1 MARFLYILLIIFALY
16 GCAKEVELDK
26 PATYYEEMGDELASN
41 GKYAKAAERYEQAL
55 VRAESP
61 EYAATIQLALADS
74 YFLAGKYVDAIP
86 VYEVYLEVYKGWE
99 TAKLATV
106 RVGLAYFNLVRYASQ
121 DQTNTERALFYLE
134 EVKKKYP
141 DLVEEY
147 DVDIRIELLR
157 ERLAKKEM
165 QIAQY
170 YARILKPE
178 PEFLRYKYVV
188 THYSDTIYYGKAVYK
203 VVKLLLKK
211 DELNEAEYYLLKLIS
226 DDKENEYVA
235 KTQKLI
241 DKYKEKKEKERLKAI
256 EEGNIEKADES
267 IEEKQADTVNEL
279 SAEDNM
285 QENTAEETQV
295 QENQEQ
301 EKQEQPVQIEDN
313 NTQPVPAAPEE
324 MN

>member
-1 MARFLYILLIIFALY
+1 MARFLYIIIIIFAIY

-26 PATYYEEMGDELASN
+26 PATYYEEMGDTLASE

-74 YFLAGKYVDAIP
+74 YFLAGKYIDAIP
-86 VYEVYLEVYKGWE
+86 VYEVYLEVYQGWE
-99 TAKLATV
+99 SAKLATV

-147 DVDIRIELLR
+147 DVDLRIQLLR

-165 QIAQY
+165 QIAFY
-170 YARILKPE
+170 YARILEPE

-188 THYSDTIYYGKAVYK
+188 THYSDTIYYGEAVYK

-211 DELNEAEYYLLKLIS
+211 DELQEAEYYLLKLIS
-226 DDKENEYVA
+226 DDKENKFVT

-241 DKYKEKKEKERLKAI
+241 DKYKEKKEKERLKALEKDSNTENADKSM
-256 EEGNIEKADES
+256 EETPAE
-267 IEEKQADTVNEL
+267 TVNEP
-279 SAEDNM
+279 AEANQ
-285 QENTAEETQV
+285 QENTADETKI
-295 QENQEQ
+295 QET
-301 EKQEQPVQIEDN
+301 QEQPVQADDN
-313 NTQPVPAAPEE
+313 STQTVPAEAVPEE

>member
-26 PATYYEEMGDELASN
+26 PASYYEEMGDSLASE
-41 GKYAKAAERYEQAL
+41 GKFVKAAERYEQAL

-74 YFLAGKYVDAIP
+74 YFLAGKYIDAIP
-86 VYEVYLEVYKGWE
+86 IYEVYLEVYQGWE
-99 TAKLATV
+99 SAKLATV

-134 EVKKKYP
+134 EVKNKYP

-147 DVDIRIELLR
+147 DVDLRIQLLR

-165 QIAQY
+165 QIAFY

-178 PEFLRYKYVV
+178 SEILRYKYVV
-188 THYSDTIYYGKAVYK
+188 THYSDTIYYGEAVYK
-203 VVKLLLKK
+203 VVKLLLEK
-211 DELNEAEYYLLKLIS
+211 DELDEAEYYLLKLIS
-226 DDKENEYVA
+226 DDKEKKIYRY
-235 KTQKLI
+235 I
-241 DKYKEKKEKERLKAI
+241 DKKEKERLKALKDGKSVKSN
-256 EEGNIEKADES
+256 ENENM
-267 IEEKQADTVNEL
+267 EEKPEETVNEP
-279 SAEDNM
+279 
-285 QENTAEETQV
+285 ETEVNQ

-301 EKQEQPVQIEDN
+301 PAQEEN
-313 NTQPVPAAPEE
+313 NIHNNQD
-324 MN
+324 

>member
-1 MARFLYILLIIFALY
+1 MARFLYIIIIIFAIY

-26 PATYYEEMGDELASN
+26 PATYYEEMGDTLASE

-74 YFLAGKYVDAIP
+74 YFLAGKYIDAIP
-86 VYEVYLEVYKGWE
+86 VYEVYLEVYQGWE
-99 TAKLATV
+99 SAKLATV

-147 DVDIRIELLR
+147 DVDLRIQLLR

-165 QIAQY
+165 QIAFY
-170 YARILKPE
+170 YARILEPE

-188 THYSDTIYYGKAVYK
+188 THYSDTIYYGEAVYK

-211 DELNEAEYYLLKLIS
+211 DELQEAEYYLLKLIS
-226 DDKENEYVA
+226 DDKENKFVT

-241 DKYKEKKEKERLKAI
+241 DKYKEKKEKERLKALEKDSNTENADKSM
-256 EEGNIEKADES
+256 EETPAE
-267 IEEKQADTVNEL
+267 TVNEP
-279 SAEDNM
+279 AEANQ
-285 QENTAEETQV
+285 QENTADETKI
-295 QENQEQ
+295 QET
-301 EKQEQPVQIEDN
+301 QEQPVQADDN
-313 NTQPVPAAPEE
+313 STQTVPAEAVPEE
-324 MN
+324 IN

>member
-1 MARFLYILLIIFALY
+1 MARFLYIIIIIFAIY

-26 PATYYEEMGDELASN
+26 PATYYEEMGDTLASE

-74 YFLAGKYVDAIP
+74 YFLAGKYIDAIP
-86 VYEVYLEVYKGWE
+86 VYEVYLEVYQGWE
-99 TAKLATV
+99 SAKLATV

-147 DVDIRIELLR
+147 DVDLRIQLLR

-165 QIAQY
+165 QVAFY
-170 YARILKPE
+170 YARILEPE

-188 THYSDTIYYGKAVYK
+188 THYSDTIYYGEAVYK

-211 DELNEAEYYLLKLIS
+211 DELQEAEYYLLKLIS
-226 DDKENEYVA
+226 DDKENKFVA

-241 DKYKEKKEKERLKAI
+241 DKYKEKKEKERLKALEKDSNTENADKSM
-256 EEGNIEKADES
+256 EETPAE
-267 IEEKQADTVNEL
+267 TVNEP
-279 SAEDNM
+279 AEANQ
-285 QENTAEETQV
+285 QENTADETKI
-295 QENQEQ
+295 QET
-301 EKQEQPVQIEDN
+301 QEQPVQADDDS
-313 NTQPVPAAPEE
+313 TQTVPAEAIPEE

>member
-1 MARFLYILLIIFALY
+1 MARFLYIIIIIFAIY

-26 PATYYEEMGDELASN
+26 PATYYEEMGDTLASE

-74 YFLAGKYVDAIP
+74 YFLAGKYIDAIP
-86 VYEVYLEVYKGWE
+86 VYEVYLEVYQGWE
-99 TAKLATV
+99 SAKLATV

-147 DVDIRIELLR
+147 DVDLRIQLLR

-165 QIAQY
+165 QVAFY
-170 YARILKPE
+170 YARILEPE

-188 THYSDTIYYGKAVYK
+188 THYSDTIYYGEAVYK

-211 DELNEAEYYLLKLIS
+211 DELQEAEYYLLKLIS
-226 DDKENEYVA
+226 DDKENKFVA

-241 DKYKEKKEKERLKAI
+241 DKYKEKKEKERLKALEKDSNTENADKSM
-256 EEGNIEKADES
+256 EETPAE
-267 IEEKQADTVNEL
+267 TVNEP
-279 SAEDNM
+279 AEANQ
-285 QENTAEETQV
+285 QENTADETKI
-295 QENQEQ
+295 QET
-301 EKQEQPVQIEDN
+301 QEQPVQADDDS
-313 NTQPVPAAPEE
+313 TQTVPAEAVPEE

>member
-1 MARFLYILLIIFALY
+1 MARFLYIIIIIFAIY

-26 PATYYEEMGDELASN
+26 PATYYEEMGDTLASE

-74 YFLAGKYVDAIP
+74 YFLAGKYIDAIP
-86 VYEVYLEVYKGWE
+86 VYEVYLEVYQGWE
-99 TAKLATV
+99 SAKLATV

-147 DVDIRIELLR
+147 DVDLRIQLLR

-165 QIAQY
+165 QIAFY
-170 YARILKPE
+170 YARILEPE

-188 THYSDTIYYGKAVYK
+188 THYSDTIYYGEAVYK

-211 DELNEAEYYLLKLIS
+211 DELQEAEYYLLKLIS
-226 DDKENEYVA
+226 DDKENKFVA

-241 DKYKEKKEKERLKAI
+241 DKYKEKKEKERLKALEKDSNTENADKSM
-256 EEGNIEKADES
+256 EEIPAE
-267 IEEKQADTVNEL
+267 TVNEP
-279 SAEDNM
+279 AEANQ
-285 QENTAEETQV
+285 QENTADETKI
-295 QENQEQ
+295 QET
-301 EKQEQPVQIEDN
+301 QEQPVQADDDS
-313 NTQPVPAAPEE
+313 TQTVPAEAVPEE

>member
-1 MARFLYILLIIFALY
+1 MARFLYIIIIIFAIY

-26 PATYYEEMGDELASN
+26 PATYYEEMGDILASE

-74 YFLAGKYVDAIP
+74 YFLAGKYIDAIP
-86 VYEVYLEVYKGWE
+86 VYEVYLEVYQGWE
-99 TAKLATV
+99 SAKLATV

-147 DVDIRIELLR
+147 DVDLRIQLLR

-165 QIAQY
+165 QVAFY
-170 YARILKPE
+170 YARILEPE

-188 THYSDTIYYGKAVYK
+188 THYSDTIYYGEAVYK

-211 DELNEAEYYLLKLIS
+211 DELQEAEYYLLKLIS
-226 DDKENEYVA
+226 DDKENKFVA

-241 DKYKEKKEKERLKAI
+241 DKYKEKKEKERLKALEKDGNTENADKSM
-256 EEGNIEKADES
+256 EETPAE
-267 IEEKQADTVNEL
+267 TVNEP
-279 SAEDNM
+279 AEANQ
-285 QENTAEETQV
+285 QENAADETKI
-295 QENQEQ
+295 QET
-301 EKQEQPVQIEDN
+301 QEQPVQADDN
-313 NTQPVPAAPEE
+313 STQTVPAEAVPEE

>member
-1 MARFLYILLIIFALY
+1 MARFLYIIFIIFALY

-26 PATYYEEMGDELASN
+26 PATYYEEMGDTLASE

-61 EYAATIQLALADS
+61 EYAAAIQLALADS
-74 YFLAGKYVDAIP
+74 YFLAGKYIDAIP
-86 VYEVYLEVYKGWE
+86 VYEVYLEVYQGWE
-99 TAKLATV
+99 SAKLATV

-147 DVDIRIELLR
+147 DVDLRIQLLR

-165 QIAQY
+165 QIAFY

-211 DELNEAEYYLLKLIS
+211 DEVDEAEYYLLKLIS
-226 DDKENEYVA
+226 DDKENKFVE
-235 KTQKLI
+235 KTKELI

-256 EEGNIEKADES
+256 EKGSNAEKTDKS
-267 IEEKQADTVNEL
+267 IEEKSVETVNEP
-279 SAEDNM
+279 AEVNQ
-285 QENTAEETQV
+285 QENTADETKM
-295 QENQEQ
+295 QENQ
-301 EKQEQPVQIEDN
+301 KQPVQADDN
-313 NTQPVPAAPEE
+313 NTQAVPAEAAPEE

>member
-1 MARFLYILLIIFALY
+1 MARFLYIIIIIFAID

-26 PATYYEEMGDELASN
+26 PATYYEEMGDTLASE

-74 YFLAGKYVDAIP
+74 YFLAGKYIDAIP
-86 VYEVYLEVYKGWE
+86 VYEVYLEVYQGWE
-99 TAKLATV
+99 SAKLATV

-147 DVDIRIELLR
+147 DVDLRIQLLR

-165 QIAQY
+165 QVAFY
-170 YARILKPE
+170 YARILEPE

-188 THYSDTIYYGKAVYK
+188 THYSDTIYYGEAVYK

-211 DELNEAEYYLLKLIS
+211 DELQEAEYYLLKLIS
-226 DDKENEYVA
+226 DDKENKFVT

-241 DKYKEKKEKERLKAI
+241 DKYKEKKEKERLKALEKDSNTENADKSM
-256 EEGNIEKADES
+256 EETPAE
-267 IEEKQADTVNEL
+267 TVNEP
-279 SAEDNM
+279 AEANQ
-285 QENTAEETQV
+285 QENTADETKI
-295 QENQEQ
+295 QET
-301 EKQEQPVQIEDN
+301 QEQPVQADDDS
-313 NTQPVPAAPEE
+313 TQTVPAEAVPEE

>member
-1 MARFLYILLIIFALY
+1 MARVLYIIIIIFALY

-26 PATYYEEMGDELASN
+26 PAAYYEEMGDTLASE
-41 GKYAKAAERYEQAL
+41 GKYTKAAERYEQAL

-74 YFLAGKYVDAIP
+74 YFLAGKYIDAIP
-86 VYEVYLEVYKGWE
+86 VYEVYLEVYQGWE
-99 TAKLATV
+99 SAKLATV

-134 EVKKKYP
+134 EVKRKYP

-147 DVDIRIELLR
+147 DVDLRIHLLR

-165 QIAQY
+165 QIAFY

-188 THYSDTIYYGKAVYK
+188 THYSDTIYYGEAVYK

-211 DELNEAEYYLLKLIS
+211 DEVDEAEYYLLKLIS
-226 DDKENEYVA
+226 NDKENKFVA
-235 KTQKLI
+235 KTSKLI
-241 DKYKEKKEKERLKAI
+241 DKYKEKKEKEQLKALKKG
-256 EEGNIEKADES
+256 GNTKKADENTD
-267 IEEKQADTVNEL
+267 KQPAKDNLTV
-279 SAEDNM
+279 D
-285 QENTAEETQV
+285 ETQM

-301 EKQEQPVQIEDN
+301 PVQADDN
-313 NTQPVPAAPEE
+313 NTQAVQEEPAPEE
-324 MN
+324 MD

>member
-1 MARFLYILLIIFALY
+1 MARFLYIIIIMFAIY

-26 PATYYEEMGDELASN
+26 PATYYEEMGDTLASE

-74 YFLAGKYVDAIP
+74 YFLAGKYIDAIP
-86 VYEVYLEVYKGWE
+86 VYEVYLEVYQGWE
-99 TAKLATV
+99 SAKLATV

-147 DVDIRIELLR
+147 DVDLRIQLLR

-165 QIAQY
+165 QVAFY
-170 YARILKPE
+170 YARILEPE

-188 THYSDTIYYGKAVYK
+188 THYSDTIYYGEAVYK

-211 DELNEAEYYLLKLIS
+211 DELQEAEYYLLKLIS
-226 DDKENEYVA
+226 DDKENKFVA

-241 DKYKEKKEKERLKAI
+241 DKYKEKKEKERLKALEKDSNTENADKSM
-256 EEGNIEKADES
+256 EETPAE
-267 IEEKQADTVNEL
+267 TVNEP
-279 SAEDNM
+279 AEANQ
-285 QENTAEETQV
+285 QENTADETKI
-295 QENQEQ
+295 QET
-301 EKQEQPVQIEDN
+301 QEQPVQADDN
-313 NTQPVPAAPEE
+313 STQTVPAEAVPEE

>member
-1 MARFLYILLIIFALY
+1 MARVLYIIIIIFALY

-26 PATYYEEMGDELASN
+26 PAAYYEEMGDTLASE
-41 GKYAKAAERYEQAL
+41 GKYTKAAERYEQAL

-74 YFLAGKYVDAIP
+74 YFLAGKYIDAIP
-86 VYEVYLEVYKGWE
+86 VYEVYLEVYQGWE
-99 TAKLATV
+99 SAKLATV

-134 EVKKKYP
+134 EVKRKYP

-147 DVDIRIELLR
+147 DVDLRIHLLR

-165 QIAQY
+165 QIALY

-188 THYSDTIYYGKAVYK
+188 THYSDTIYYGEAVYK

-211 DELNEAEYYLLKLIS
+211 DEVDEAEYYLLKLIS
-226 DDKENEYVA
+226 NDKENKFVA
-235 KTQKLI
+235 KTSKLI
-241 DKYKEKKEKERLKAI
+241 DKYKEKKEKEQLKALKKG
-256 EEGNIEKADES
+256 GNTKKADENTD
-267 IEEKQADTVNEL
+267 KQPAKDNLTV
-279 SAEDNM
+279 D
-285 QENTAEETQV
+285 ETQM

-301 EKQEQPVQIEDN
+301 PVQADDN
-313 NTQPVPAAPEE
+313 NRQAVQEEPAPEE
-324 MN
+324 VN

>member
-1 MARFLYILLIIFALY
+1 MARFLYIIIIIFAIY

-26 PATYYEEMGDELASN
+26 PATYYEEMGDTLASE

-74 YFLAGKYVDAIP
+74 YFLAGKYIDAIP
-86 VYEVYLEVYKGWE
+86 VYEVYLEVYQGWE
-99 TAKLATV
+99 SAKLATV

-147 DVDIRIELLR
+147 DVDLRIQLLR

-165 QIAQY
+165 QVAFY
-170 YARILKPE
+170 YARILEPE

-188 THYSDTIYYGKAVYK
+188 THYSDTIYYGEAVYK

-211 DELNEAEYYLLKLIS
+211 DELQEAEYYLLKLIT
-226 DDKENEYVA
+226 DDKENKFVT

-241 DKYKEKKEKERLKAI
+241 DKYKEKKEKERLKALEKDGNTENADKSM
-256 EEGNIEKADES
+256 EETPAE
-267 IEEKQADTVNEL
+267 TVNEP
-279 SAEDNM
+279 AEANQ
-285 QENTAEETQV
+285 QENTADETKI
-295 QENQEQ
+295 QET
-301 EKQEQPVQIEDN
+301 QEQPVQADDN
-313 NTQPVPAAPEE
+313 STQTVPAEAVPEE

>member
-1 MARFLYILLIIFALY
+1 MVRFLYIIIIIFAIY

-26 PATYYEEMGDELASN
+26 PATYYEEMGDTLASE

-74 YFLAGKYVDAIP
+74 YFLAGKYIDAIP
-86 VYEVYLEVYKGWE
+86 VYEVYLEVYQGWE
-99 TAKLATV
+99 SAKLATV

-147 DVDIRIELLR
+147 DVDLRIQLLR

-165 QIAQY
+165 QIAFY
-170 YARILKPE
+170 YARILEPE

-188 THYSDTIYYGKAVYK
+188 THYSDTIYYGEAVYK

-211 DELNEAEYYLLKLIS
+211 DELQEAEYYLLKLIS
-226 DDKENEYVA
+226 DDKENKFVA

-241 DKYKEKKEKERLKAI
+241 DKYKEKKEKERLKALEKDGNTENADKSM
-256 EEGNIEKADES
+256 EETPAE
-267 IEEKQADTVNEL
+267 TVNEP
-279 SAEDNM
+279 AEANQ
-285 QENTAEETQV
+285 QENTADEAKIQET
-295 QENQEQ
+295 
-301 EKQEQPVQIEDN
+301 QEQPVQADDN
-313 NTQPVPAAPEE
+313 STQTVPAEAVPEE

>member
-1 MARFLYILLIIFALY
+1 MARFLYIIIIIFAIY

-26 PATYYEEMGDELASN
+26 PATYYEEMGDTLASE

-74 YFLAGKYVDAIP
+74 YFLAGKYIDAIP
-86 VYEVYLEVYKGWE
+86 VYEVYLEVYQGWE
-99 TAKLATV
+99 SAKLATV

-147 DVDIRIELLR
+147 DVDLRIQLLR

-165 QIAQY
+165 QIAFY
-170 YARILKPE
+170 YARILEPE

-188 THYSDTIYYGKAVYK
+188 THYSDTIYYGEAVYK

-211 DELNEAEYYLLKLIS
+211 DELQEAEYYLLKLIS
-226 DDKENEYVA
+226 DDKENKFVA

-241 DKYKEKKEKERLKAI
+241 DKYKKKKEKERLKALEKDSNTENADKSM
-256 EEGNIEKADES
+256 EETPAE
-267 IEEKQADTVNEL
+267 TVNEP
-279 SAEDNM
+279 AEANQ
-285 QENTAEETQV
+285 QENTADETKI
-295 QENQEQ
+295 QET
-301 EKQEQPVQIEDN
+301 QEQPVQADDN
-313 NTQPVPAAPEE
+313 STQTVPAEAVPEE

>member
-1 MARFLYILLIIFALY
+1 MARFLYIIIIIFAIY

-26 PATYYEEMGDELASN
+26 PATYYEEMGDTLASE

-74 YFLAGKYVDAIP
+74 YFLAGKYIDAIP
-86 VYEVYLEVYKGWE
+86 VYEVYLEVYQGWE
-99 TAKLATV
+99 SAKLATV

-147 DVDIRIELLR
+147 DVDLRIQLLR

-165 QIAQY
+165 QIAFY
-170 YARILKPE
+170 YARILEPE

-188 THYSDTIYYGKAVYK
+188 THYNDTIYYGEAVYK

-211 DELNEAEYYLLKLIS
+211 DELQEAEYYLLKLIS
-226 DDKENEYVA
+226 DDKENKFVT

-241 DKYKEKKEKERLKAI
+241 DKYKEKKEKERLKALEKDSNTENADKSM
-256 EEGNIEKADES
+256 EETPAE
-267 IEEKQADTVNEL
+267 TVNEP
-279 SAEDNM
+279 AEANQ
-285 QENTAEETQV
+285 QENTADETKI
-295 QENQEQ
+295 QET
-301 EKQEQPVQIEDN
+301 QEQPVQADDN
-313 NTQPVPAAPEE
+313 STQTVPAEAVPEE

>member
-1 MARFLYILLIIFALY
+1 MARFLYIIIIIFAIY

-26 PATYYEEMGDELASN
+26 PATYYEEMGDTLASE

-74 YFLAGKYVDAIP
+74 YFLAGKYIDAIP
-86 VYEVYLEVYKGWE
+86 VYEVYLEVYQGWE
-99 TAKLATV
+99 SAKLATV

-147 DVDIRIELLR
+147 DVDLRIQLLR

-165 QIAQY
+165 QIAFY
-170 YARILKPE
+170 YARILEPE

-188 THYSDTIYYGKAVYK
+188 THYSDTIYYGEAVYK

-211 DELNEAEYYLLKLIS
+211 DELQEAEYYLLKLIS
-226 DDKENEYVA
+226 DDKENKFVT

-241 DKYKEKKEKERLKAI
+241 DKYKEKKEKERLKALEKGGNTENADKSM
-256 EEGNIEKADES
+256 EETPAE
-267 IEEKQADTVNEL
+267 TVNEP
-279 SAEDNM
+279 AEANQ
-285 QENTAEETQV
+285 QENTADETKI
-295 QENQEQ
+295 QET
-301 EKQEQPVQIEDN
+301 QEQPVQADDN
-313 NTQPVPAAPEE
+313 STQTVPAEAVPEE

>member
-1 MARFLYILLIIFALY
+1 MARFLYIIIIIFAIY

-26 PATYYEEMGDELASN
+26 PATYYEEMGDTLASE

-74 YFLAGKYVDAIP
+74 YFLAGKYIDAIP
-86 VYEVYLEVYKGWE
+86 VYEVYLEVYQGWE
-99 TAKLATV
+99 SAKLATV

-147 DVDIRIELLR
+147 DVDLRIQLLR

-165 QIAQY
+165 QVAFY
-170 YARILKPE
+170 YARILEPE

-188 THYSDTIYYGKAVYK
+188 THYSDTIYYGEAVYK

-211 DELNEAEYYLLKLIS
+211 DELQEAEYYLLKLIS
-226 DDKENEYVA
+226 DDKENKFVA

-241 DKYKEKKEKERLKAI
+241 DKYKEKKEKERLKALEKGGNTENADKSM
-256 EEGNIEKADES
+256 EETPAE
-267 IEEKQADTVNEL
+267 TVNEP
-279 SAEDNM
+279 AEANQ
-285 QENTAEETQV
+285 QENTADETKI
-295 QENQEQ
+295 QET
-301 EKQEQPVQIEDN
+301 QEQPVQADDN
-313 NTQPVPAAPEE
+313 STQTVPAEAVPEE

>member
-1 MARFLYILLIIFALY
+1 MARFLYIIIIIFAIY

-26 PATYYEEMGDELASN
+26 PATYYEEMGDTLASE

-74 YFLAGKYVDAIP
+74 YFLAGKYIDAIP
-86 VYEVYLEVYKGWE
+86 VYEVYLEVYQGWE
-99 TAKLATV
+99 SAKLATV

-147 DVDIRIELLR
+147 DVDLRIQLLR

-165 QIAQY
+165 QIAFY
-170 YARILKPE
+170 YARILEPE

-188 THYSDTIYYGKAVYK
+188 THYSDTIYYGEAVYK

-211 DELNEAEYYLLKLIS
+211 DEVDEAEYYLLKLIS
-226 DDKENEYVA
+226 DDKENKFVA

-241 DKYKEKKEKERLKAI
+241 DKYKEKKEKERLKAL
-256 EEGNIEKADES
+256 EEGGNTEKADKS
-267 IEEKQADTVNEL
+267 MEETPAETVNEPVE
-279 SAEDNM
+279 ANQ
-285 QENTAEETQV
+285 QENTADETKI
-295 QENQEQ
+295 QET
-301 EKQEQPVQIEDN
+301 QEQPVQADDN
-313 NTQPVPAAPEE
+313 STQTVPAEAVPEE

>member
-1 MARFLYILLIIFALY
+1 MARFLYIIIIIFAIY

-26 PATYYEEMGDELASN
+26 PATYYEEMGDTLASE

-74 YFLAGKYVDAIP
+74 YFLAGKYIDAIP
-86 VYEVYLEVYKGWE
+86 VYEVYLEVYQGWE
-99 TAKLATV
+99 SAKLATV

-147 DVDIRIELLR
+147 DVDLRIQLLR

-165 QIAQY
+165 QIAFY
-170 YARILKPE
+170 YARILEPE

-188 THYSDTIYYGKAVYK
+188 THYSDTIYYGEAVYK

-211 DELNEAEYYLLKLIS
+211 DELQEAEYYLLKLIS
-226 DDKENEYVA
+226 DDKENKFVA

-241 DKYKEKKEKERLKAI
+241 DKYKEKKEKERLKALEKDGNTENADKSM
-256 EEGNIEKADES
+256 EETPAE
-267 IEEKQADTVNEL
+267 TVNEP
-279 SAEDNM
+279 AEANQ
-285 QENTAEETQV
+285 QENTADETKI
-295 QENQEQ
+295 QET
-301 EKQEQPVQIEDN
+301 QEQPVQADDN
-313 NTQPVPAAPEE
+313 STQTVPAEAVPEE

>member
-1 MARFLYILLIIFALY
+1 MARFLYIIFIIFALY
-16 GCAKEVELDK
+16 GCAQEVELDK
-26 PATYYEEMGDELASN
+26 PATYYEEIGDTLASE

-61 EYAATIQLALADS
+61 EYAAAIQLALADS
-74 YFLAGKYVDAIP
+74 YFLAGKYIDAIP
-86 VYEVYLEVYKGWE
+86 VYEVYLEVYQGWE
-99 TAKLATV
+99 SAKLATV

-134 EVKKKYP
+134 EVKNKYP

-147 DVDIRIELLR
+147 DVDLRIQLLR

-165 QIAQY
+165 QIAFY

-188 THYSDTIYYGKAVYK
+188 THYSDTIYYGEAVYK

-211 DELNEAEYYLLKLIS
+211 DEVDKAEYYLLKLIS
-226 DDKENEYVA
+226 DDKENKFVK
-235 KTQKLI
+235 KTKELI
-241 DKYKEKKEKERLKAI
+241 DKYKEKKEKEHLKAL
-256 EEGNIEKADES
+256 EKGSNAEYTDKS
-267 IEEKQADTVNEL
+267 IEEKPVETVNEP
-279 SAEDNM
+279 AEVNQ
-285 QENTAEETQV
+285 QENTADETKM
-295 QENQEQ
+295 QENQ
-301 EKQEQPVQIEDN
+301 KQPVQADDN
-313 NTQPVPAAPEE
+313 NTQAVPAEAAPEE

>member
-1 MARFLYILLIIFALY
+1 MVRFLYIIIIIFAIY

-26 PATYYEEMGDELASN
+26 PATYYEEMGDTLASE

-74 YFLAGKYVDAIP
+74 YFLAGKYIDAIP
-86 VYEVYLEVYKGWE
+86 VYEVYLEVYQGWE
-99 TAKLATV
+99 SAKLATV

-147 DVDIRIELLR
+147 DVDLRIQLLR

-165 QIAQY
+165 QIAFY
-170 YARILKPE
+170 YARILEPE

-188 THYSDTIYYGKAVYK
+188 THYSDTIYYGEAVYK

-211 DELNEAEYYLLKLIS
+211 DELQEAEYYLLKLIS
-226 DDKENEYVA
+226 DDKENKFVA

-241 DKYKEKKEKERLKAI
+241 DKYKEKKEKERLKALEKDGNTENADKSM
-256 EEGNIEKADES
+256 EETPAE
-267 IEEKQADTVNEL
+267 TVNEP
-279 SAEDNM
+279 AEANQ
-285 QENTAEETQV
+285 QENTADETKI
-295 QENQEQ
+295 QET
-301 EKQEQPVQIEDN
+301 QEQPVQADDN
-313 NTQPVPAAPEE
+313 STQTVPAEAVPEE

>member
-1 MARFLYILLIIFALY
+1 MARFLYIIIIIFAIY

-26 PATYYEEMGDELASN
+26 PATYYEEMGDTLASE

-74 YFLAGKYVDAIP
+74 YFLAGKYIDAIP
-86 VYEVYLEVYKGWE
+86 VYEVYLEVYQGWE
-99 TAKLATV
+99 SAKLATV

-147 DVDIRIELLR
+147 DVDLRIQLLR

-165 QIAQY
+165 QIAFY
-170 YARILKPE
+170 YARVLEPE

-188 THYSDTIYYGKAVYK
+188 THYSDTIYYGEAVYK

-211 DELNEAEYYLLKLIS
+211 DELQEAEYYLLKLIS
-226 DDKENEYVA
+226 DDKENKFVA

-241 DKYKEKKEKERLKAI
+241 DKYKEKKEKERLKALEKDSNTENADKSM
-256 EEGNIEKADES
+256 EETPAE
-267 IEEKQADTVNEL
+267 TVNEP
-279 SAEDNM
+279 AEANQ
-285 QENTAEETQV
+285 QENTADETKI
-295 QENQEQ
+295 QET
-301 EKQEQPVQIEDN
+301 QEQPVQADDN
-313 NTQPVPAAPEE
+313 STQTVPAEAVPEE

>member
-1 MARFLYILLIIFALY
+1 MARFLYIIFIIFALY

-26 PATYYEEMGDELASN
+26 PATYYEEMGDTLASE

-61 EYAATIQLALADS
+61 EYAAAIQLALADS
-74 YFLAGKYVDAIP
+74 YFLAGKYIDAIP
-86 VYEVYLEVYKGWE
+86 VYEVYLEVYQGWE
-99 TAKLATV
+99 SAKLATV

-147 DVDIRIELLR
+147 DVDLRIQLLR

-165 QIAQY
+165 QIAFY

-178 PEFLRYKYVV
+178 PEFLRYKYIV

-211 DELNEAEYYLLKLIS
+211 DEVDEAEYYLLKLIS
-226 DDKENEYVA
+226 DDKENKFVE
-235 KTQKLI
+235 KTKELI

-256 EEGNIEKADES
+256 EKGSNAEKTDKS
-267 IEEKQADTVNEL
+267 IEEKPVETVNEP
-279 SAEDNM
+279 AEVNQ
-285 QENTAEETQV
+285 QENTADETKM
-295 QENQEQ
+295 QENQ
-301 EKQEQPVQIEDN
+301 KQPVQADDN
-313 NTQPVPAAPEE
+313 NTQAVPAEAAPEE

>member
-1 MARFLYILLIIFALY
+1 MARFLYIIFIIFALY

-26 PATYYEEMGDELASN
+26 PATYYEEMGDTLASE

-61 EYAATIQLALADS
+61 EYAAAIQLALADS
-74 YFLAGKYVDAIP
+74 YFLAGKYIDAIP
-86 VYEVYLEVYKGWE
+86 VYEVYLEVYQGWE
-99 TAKLATV
+99 SAKLATV

-147 DVDIRIELLR
+147 DVDLRIQLLR

-165 QIAQY
+165 QIAFY

-211 DELNEAEYYLLKLIS
+211 DEVDEAEYYLLKLIS
-226 DDKENEYVA
+226 DDKENKFVE
-235 KTQKLI
+235 KTKELI

-256 EEGNIEKADES
+256 EKGSNAEKTDKS
-267 IEEKQADTVNEL
+267 IEEKPVETVNEP
-279 SAEDNM
+279 AEVNQ
-285 QENTAEETQV
+285 QENTADETKM
-295 QENQEQ
+295 QENQ
-301 EKQEQPVQIEDN
+301 KQPVQADDN
-313 NTQPVPAAPEE
+313 NTQVVPAEAAPEE

>member
-1 MARFLYILLIIFALY
+1 MARFLYIIIIIFAIY

-26 PATYYEEMGDELASN
+26 PATYYEEMGDTLASE

-74 YFLAGKYVDAIP
+74 YFLAGKYIDAIP
-86 VYEVYLEVYKGWE
+86 VYEVYLEVYQGWE
-99 TAKLATV
+99 SAKLATV

-147 DVDIRIELLR
+147 DVDLRIQLLR

-165 QIAQY
+165 QVAFY
-170 YARILKPE
+170 YARILEPE

-188 THYSDTIYYGKAVYK
+188 THYSDTIYYGEAVYK

-211 DELNEAEYYLLKLIS
+211 DELQEAEYYLLKLIS
-226 DDKENEYVA
+226 DDKENKFVA

-241 DKYKEKKEKERLKAI
+241 DKYKEKKEKERLKALEKDSNTENADKSM
-256 EEGNIEKADES
+256 EETPAE
-267 IEEKQADTVNEL
+267 TVNEP
-279 SAEDNM
+279 AEANQ
-285 QENTAEETQV
+285 QENTADETKI
-295 QENQEQ
+295 QET
-301 EKQEQPVQIEDN
+301 QEQPVQADDN
-313 NTQPVPAAPEE
+313 STQTVPAETVPEE

>member
-26 PATYYEEMGDELASN
+26 PASYYEEMGDSLASE
-41 GKYAKAAERYEQAL
+41 GKFVKAAERYEQAL

-74 YFLAGKYVDAIP
+74 YFLAGKYIDAIP
-86 VYEVYLEVYKGWE
+86 IYEVYLEVYQGWE
-99 TAKLATV
+99 SAKLATV

-134 EVKKKYP
+134 EVKNKYP

-147 DVDIRIELLR
+147 DVDLRIQLLR

-165 QIAQY
+165 QIAFY

-178 PEFLRYKYVV
+178 SEILRYKYVV
-188 THYSDTIYYGKAVYK
+188 THYSDTIYYGEAVYK
-203 VVKLLLKK
+203 VVKLLLEK
-211 DELNEAEYYLLKLIS
+211 DELDEAEYYLLKLIS
-226 DDKENEYVA
+226 DDKENKFVE
-235 KTQKLI
+235 KTKELI

-256 EEGNIEKADES
+256 EKGSNAEKTDKN
-267 IEEKQADTVNEL
+267 IEEKPVETVNEP
-279 SAEDNM
+279 AEVNQ
-285 QENTAEETQV
+285 QENTADETKM
-295 QENQEQ
+295 QENQ
-301 EKQEQPVQIEDN
+301 KQPVQADDN
-313 NTQPVPAAPEE
+313 NTQSVPAEAAPEE

>member
-1 MARFLYILLIIFALY
+1 MARFLYIIIIIFAIY

-26 PATYYEEMGDELASN
+26 PATYYEEMGDTLASE

-74 YFLAGKYVDAIP
+74 YFLAGKYIDAIP
-86 VYEVYLEVYKGWE
+86 VYEVYLEVYQGWE
-99 TAKLATV
+99 SAKLATV

-147 DVDIRIELLR
+147 DVDLRIQLLR

-165 QIAQY
+165 QIAFY
-170 YARILKPE
+170 YARILEPE

-188 THYSDTIYYGKAVYK
+188 THYSDTIYYGEAVYK

-211 DELNEAEYYLLKLIS
+211 DELQEAEYYLLTLIS
-226 DDKENEYVA
+226 DDKENKFVA

-241 DKYKEKKEKERLKAI
+241 DKYKEKKEKERLKALEKDSNTENADKSM
-256 EEGNIEKADES
+256 EETPAE
-267 IEEKQADTVNEL
+267 TVNEP
-279 SAEDNM
+279 AEANQ
-285 QENTAEETQV
+285 QENTADETKI
-295 QENQEQ
+295 QET
-301 EKQEQPVQIEDN
+301 QEQPVQADDN
-313 NTQPVPAAPEE
+313 STQTVPAEAVPEE

>member
-1 MARFLYILLIIFALY
+1 MARFIYVVLIISLLY

-26 PATYYEEMGDELASN
+26 PATYYEEMGDELASK

-134 EVKKKYP
+134 EVKNKYP

-147 DVDIRIELLR
+147 DVDLRIMLLR

-165 QIAQY
+165 QIALY
-170 YARILKPE
+170 YARIWEPE
-178 PEFLRYKYVV
+178 PELLRYKYVAAN
-188 THYSDTIYYGKAVYK
+188 YSDTIYYGKAVYK
-203 VVKLLLKK
+203 IVKLLLKK
-211 DELNEAEYYLLKLIS
+211 DNVDEAEYYLLKLES
-226 DDKENEYVA
+226 DDSENEYIPKA
-235 KTQKLI
+235 RKLI
-241 DKYKEKKEKERLKAI
+241 DKYKEKKAKEQQKEQKEQATGVSIENQTNAEQQGDTVQQEEKAVEQEDKIMEKENMI
-256 EEGNIEKADES
+256 QEDEAV
-267 IEEKQADTVNEL
+267 QGL
-279 SAEDNM
+279 AE
-285 QENTAEETQV
+285 
-295 QENQEQ
+295 
-301 EKQEQPVQIEDN
+301 
-313 NTQPVPAAPEE
+313 
-324 MN
+324 